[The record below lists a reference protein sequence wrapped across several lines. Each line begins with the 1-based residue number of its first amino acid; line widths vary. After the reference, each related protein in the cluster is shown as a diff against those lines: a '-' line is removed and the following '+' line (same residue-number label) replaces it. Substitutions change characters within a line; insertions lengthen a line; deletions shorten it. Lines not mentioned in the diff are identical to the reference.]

1 MERHIDE
8 NYRNRNYI
16 RKKYP
21 ERNKD
26 TQKSEEGDQKIEH
39 TEIKL

>member
-1 MERHIDE
+1 MKIIEIE
-8 NYRNRNYI
+8 TI
-16 RKKYP
+16 SEKKYP